1 MFKVFFYNRNNNYI
15 WFHIFFFTNKTYFS
29 YVCFQDEPIQVIK
42 SDAKEV
48 DDIDGTEKL
57 ELLRA
62 TVSQLEKELEKQKKE
77 YESKLEKQKEAS
89 QEKIT
94 KLQAQLNQEV
104 ENKNQL
110 T

>member
-1 MFKVFFYNRNNNYI
+1 M
-15 WFHIFFFTNKTYFS
+15 
-29 YVCFQDEPIQVIK
+29 
-42 SDAKEV
+42 
-48 DDIDGTEKL
+48 
-57 ELLRA
+57 
-62 TVSQLEKELEKQKKE
+62 SQLEKELEKQKKE